1 MKLLLNFLLMN
12 IWLYLWIWLLFV
24 LIIFKFPVQ
33 ITFRKMYNVN
43 WYWKIIKMRKSS
55 GWKSFCQLKLLLN
68 TPTLSNSSIFPLLN
82 NVVHTLDMQ
91 HHLIK
96 LYIEYT
102 NTLNPQQ
109 VTALGCSDQ
118 PIYALSKIIE
128 NIRKLHFQSIL
139 FYLEHFT
146 LRRNYW

>member
-1 MKLLLNFLLMN
+1 MKDHQNEEVIWMEKFLPAETTTKHA
-12 IWLYLWIWLLFV
+12 W
-24 LIIFKFPVQ
+24 
-33 ITFRKMYNVN
+33 
-43 WYWKIIKMRKSS
+43 SS
-55 GWKSFCQLKLLLN
+55 YHAGKKCVP

-146 LRRNYW
+146 LRRNY